1 TARQQRFEI
10 ALRGSSLASGGSM
23 SENLYFEAA
32 SAYSPQE
39 DSPTMAGAM
48 GGMGG
53 AAMRQ
58 SMADGASELRRSRA
72 LGRKAG
78 EMDSADKKEKAAM
91 SDDLFGTDRLGL
103 LGEAVDGFYR
113 SLDKTRE
120 WAETQYYHVRI
131 SDQSAALVPP
141 NTFWQEFLSG
151 GGKRFLPHDLDLP
164 TGSLNEALCALA
176 VIDLPLARPKSS
188 MAVEDE
194 QLVLESE
201 AATVVFLESIE
212 PTTEVQE
219 QKTILVGQD
228 IYLAN
233 PNTDQESNRPL
244 GNNPLLRGIPYRAN
258 VVVTNPTSEQQRVQ
272 VLTQLPAG
280 SMPLAGSKLTR
291 STPVELAPYS
301 TSQVQYVFYFPTAGE
316 FAHYGA
322 QVSAEASHIADT
334 DAETYRVLDEPE
346 SVDQTTWS
354 YIADWGTDAQV
365 IEFLQTANLER
376 LDLSRIAFRMKDQA
390 FYSQI
395 TELLVASGRYDPN
408 LWAYAIAHN
417 DRNGIAQLLYHR
429 PDFIARL
436 GSVFTSPVVNID
448 PRQQMSY
455 EQLDYKPLV
464 VARIHR
470 LGREPVILNPSLHRQ
485 YTALLDVIAHQPQIS
500 DDQRL
505 QLCYYLLLQN
515 RIEEAL
521 AWFGQVEKESLATHL
536 QYDYFDA
543 YLDFYRGDYDR
554 AAKIANQYAEY
565 PVPRWAEM
573 FAQIRQQVDLHSRLM
588 AGNGARSTP
597 ELQASNT
604 QEQGLLT
611 DAREQQM
618 AAQAAAAAA
627 LDLEVHDGS
636 VSLRYR
642 NLETVQVNYYLM
654 DIELLFSRNPFVSQA
669 SDQVPAIR
677 PNLSETVKLD
687 ASDSVSALELPE
699 AMRNRNV
706 LVEVT
711 AAGISRST
719 WLTASSLLV
728 SLAESAGRLQV
739 LSQSGKLPVS
749 AAYVKVFA
757 RHQDGSVRFFKDGY
771 TDLNGNFDYTSLS
784 TSDLDSTQRLAILVL
799 DEKLGAVVREAN
811 PPTR

>member
-1 TARQQRFEI
+1 STI
-10 ALRGSSLASGGSM
+10 
-23 SENLYFEAA
+23 
-32 SAYSPQE
+32 
-39 DSPTMAGAM
+39 T
-48 GGMGG
+48 
-53 AAMRQ
+53 
-58 SMADGASELRRSRA
+58 
-72 LGRKAG
+72 
-78 EMDSADKKEKAAM
+78 
-91 SDDLFGTDRLGL
+91 
-103 LGEAVDGFYR
+103 
-113 SLDKTRE
+113 
-120 WAETQYYHVRI
+120 
-131 SDQSAALVPP
+131 
-141 NTFWQEFLSG
+141 
-151 GGKRFLPHDLDLP
+151 
-164 TGSLNEALCALA
+164 
-176 VIDLPLARPKSS
+176 
-188 MAVEDE
+188 VEGE

-244 GNNPLLRGIPYRAN
+244 GNNPLLRGTPYRAN
-258 VVVTNPTSEQQRVQ
+258 VVVTNPTSEKQRVQ

-280 SMPLAGSKLTR
+280 TMPLAGSKLTR

-301 TSQVQYVFYFPTAGE
+301 TSQVQYVFYFPAAGE

-322 QVSAEASHIADT
+322 QVSAEESHIADT
-334 DAETYRVLDEPE
+334 AAAKHRVLDEPE
-346 SVDQTTWS
+346 SVDQTTWN
-354 YIADWGTDAQV
+354 YIADWGTGAQV
-365 IEFLQTANLER
+365 LEFLQSANLER

-390 FYSQI
+390 FYSQV
-395 TELLVASGRYDPN
+395 TELLAASGRYEPN
-408 LWAYAIAHN
+408 LWSYAVAHN
-417 DRNGIAQLLYHR
+417 DRGGISQLLYHR

-436 GSVFTSPVVNID
+436 GSSFDSPLVDVD

-455 EQLDYKPLV
+455 EHLDYKPLV

-485 YTALLDVIAHQPQIS
+485 YTALLDVMAHQPRVS
-500 DDQRL
+500 NDQRL

-515 RIEEAL
+515 RVDEAL
-521 AWFGQVEKESLATHL
+521 TWFSQVEKESLATHL

-543 YLDFYRGDYDR
+543 YLDFYRGEFDR
-554 AAKIANQYAEY
+554 AAKIANQYVEY
-565 PVPRWAEM
+565 PVPRWAEW
-573 FAQIRQQVDLHSRLM
+573 FAQIRRQVDQHSRLL
-588 AGNGARSTP
+588 AGSGAGPSSGP
-597 ELQASNT
+597 QASNT

-611 DAREQQM
+611 DAREQQI
-618 AAQAAAAAA
+618 AAQAAAAVA
-627 LDLEVHDGS
+627 LDLEVRDGS

-642 NLETVQVNYYLM
+642 NLDAVQINYYLM

-677 PNLSETVKLD
+677 PNLSETMKLD
-687 ASDSVSALELPE
+687 ASDSVSVLELPE

-728 SLAESAGRLQV
+728 SLAEPAGRLQV
-739 LSQSGKLPVS
+739 LRQSGKLPVS

-784 TSDLDSTQRLAILVL
+784 TSDLDSARRLAILVL